1 MRHDEQRPTGG
12 NRNVSFAFLML
23 VVLALAVSGVGCPC
37 VRNAVNADAGLR
49 WWLFSNFGAS
59 KVCPE
64 MLKRGVPLKVALLG
78 PDSVGR
84 YFPAQCATHINDQE
98 HSMVVDVTGSGY
110 IVLPFTRRVGFYC
123 GLSVE
128 YKPDFR
134 LEEDATYVWGRFS
147 RVISPP
153 DLRLLGVE
161 NQVINLATQT
171 PLGDLAT
178 VLGRGVVES
187 EIAKGFTVVR
197 LDDGDD
203 FALGTLNPPERPK
216 RYFKGVGDHVVLES
230 NVTDL
235 ATASRDYLGPFAV
248 EQSNA
253 ALYARFRVAGAPV
266 DYILVDRQTGDAWRS
281 PYESARPMAASPG
294 PTIAYGQAAAGEM
307 TRAFPVD
314 PGSYYLVVE
323 NRAPAAV
330 GLLGMPMPFEAKAT
344 LTYSVE
350 TGAR

>member
-1 MRHDEQRPTGG
+1 M
-12 NRNVSFAFLML
+12 VL
-23 VVLALAVSGVGCPC
+23 VLALAVAGVGCPC
-37 VRNAVNADAGLR
+37 VNNAVNADPGLR

-64 MLKRGVPLKVALLG
+64 MLKRGMPLKVAVLG
-78 PDSVGR
+78 PNSVGR
-84 YFPAQCATHINDQE
+84 YFPAQCATHIDDQN
-98 HSMVVDVTGSGY
+98 HTMTVDVTGSGY
-110 IVLPFTRRVGFYC
+110 VVLPFTRRVGFYC

-134 LEEDATYVWGRFS
+134 LEDDATYVWGRFS
-147 RVISPP
+147 RVMSQP

-178 VLGRGVVES
+178 VLGRGVVEG
-187 EIAKGFTVVR
+187 EISKGFTVVR

-216 RYFKGVGDHVVLES
+216 RYFKGGADHVVLES

-235 ATASRDYLGPFAV
+235 ATASRDYLGPFSI

-253 ALYARFRVAGAPV
+253 ALYAHLRITGAPV
-266 DYILVDRQTGDAWRS
+266 DYVLVDRQTGDAWRNQ
-281 PYESARPMAASPG
+281 YQAARPMGPSPG
-294 PTIAYGQAAAGEM
+294 PTIAYGQAQAGETM
-307 TRAFPVD
+307 RAFPVD

-330 GLLGMPMPFEAKAT
+330 GLLGVPMPFEARAT
-344 LTYSVE
+344 VTYSIE
-350 TGAR
+350 SGAR